1 MDSKTQE
8 GGLCAVYPGSALSPL
23 GKLEPILAGVWNQ
36 RGERRNRIDSV
47 TVIRRGAERTGLLI
61 RD

>member
-1 MDSKTQE
+1 MDFKTQE
-8 GGLCAVYPGSALSPL
+8 GGFALFILGSALSPL

-36 RGERRNRIDSV
+36 RGERRNRI

>member
-8 GGLCAVYPGSALSPL
+8 GGFALFIL
-23 GKLEPILAGVWNQ
+23 GPSYHLWGNSNQ
-36 RGERRNRIDSV
+36 CLQGFRIKEGKDTTRIDSV